1 MIKMTRRLCAGQKG
15 MLLAWVLM
23 LLAILSVLTVAA
35 LTMASN
41 QFAMGSHYSS
51 SVKSLHYAEAGIHH
65 YLAYLNNED
74 GSPAAAP
81 PTNTDI
87 HFEDGNYRLNITQD
101 VQNGEMILRSTG
113 WVGEKNGEKSDLRT
127 VDVLLKKRTF
137 AEFGYL
143 SDEDSDLRWMLMEKF
158 YGPYHTNGVF
168 KSFGFNF
175 IKYFNPKFYGPVSY
189 SKGVDLRWGSPI
201 FQQGI
206 NQVSPIKLPTSN
218 NELKLRAQNGGYYYE
233 GRTSIMLNKGGTITV
248 RNPNI
253 NRGKALENLPLP
265 SNGVIYVDGAVVSHR
280 DKFNKNSGN
289 AFVSGI
295 LSGQLTIASSND
307 IYITGKDPTKWSS
320 TWILCPVYYFALDDS
335 FGRWLGT
342 GGGIKYANTEF
353 IPIKDSRN
361 NIVGYHA
368 EGDDMLGLVANNNI
382 WLLTDGWFV
391 EGGGSNSFSI
401 SYPSNLTINGALMAI
416 NGEFGHYHSI
426 ELNIFANKLII
437 RGALIQK
444 EAGKV
449 GTLITGYD
457 KDYAHDDRMLYEAP
471 PHFPSPEE
479 SGWEILEW
487 NETRDHLIGS

>member
-1 MIKMTRRLCAGQKG
+1 
-15 MLLAWVLM
+15 
-23 LLAILSVLTVAA
+23 
-35 LTMASN
+35 
-41 QFAMGSHYSS
+41 
-51 SVKSLHYAEAGIHH
+51 
-65 YLAYLNNED
+65 
-74 GSPAAAP
+74 
-81 PTNTDI
+81 
-87 HFEDGNYRLNITQD
+87 
-101 VQNGEMILRSTG
+101 
-113 WVGEKNGEKSDLRT
+113 
-127 VDVLLKKRTF
+127 
-137 AEFGYL
+137 
-143 SDEDSDLRWMLMEKF
+143 
-158 YGPYHTNGVF
+158 
-168 KSFGFNF
+168 
-175 IKYFNPKFYGPVSY
+175 
-189 SKGVDLRWGSPI
+189 
-201 FQQGI
+201 
-206 NQVSPIKLPTSN
+206 
-218 NELKLRAQNGGYYYE
+218 
-233 GRTSIMLNKGGTITV
+233 MLNKGGTITV